1 MVMNRE
7 ETERYIN
14 VVVST
19 GLFIK
24 NWNWS
29 PRESGETENF

>member
-24 NWNWS
+24 NWNSS
-29 PRESGETENF
+29 PRESGEMGSF